1 MEIFLA
7 HREIPGLP
15 PLETPPLPNSHS
27 LLRELS
33 GWLFAMTSQSYNLL
47 WSLCSAAL
55 ITCSLHNSQMDSVE
69 RGLFPWRGVL
79 LKEQRQVAMC
89 HCSYGLGYRKDSSK
103 WLGKMLRI
111 WERGSG
117 VEHKGF
123 DFYHQHHNNRWANK
137 TQKDFT
143 PRLILTEFFSVS
155 GSPSRALLIDHLW
168 VSLMQERQ
176 VNGNQSTCG
185 WRNSIGVCDNLEKY
199 IWFFKFFYDKAFKLP
214 IYV

>member
-1 MEIFLA
+1 
-7 HREIPGLP
+7 
-15 PLETPPLPNSHS
+15 
-27 LLRELS
+27 
-33 GWLFAMTSQSYNLL
+33 
-47 WSLCSAAL
+47 
-55 ITCSLHNSQMDSVE
+55 
-69 RGLFPWRGVL
+69 
-79 LKEQRQVAMC
+79 MC
-89 HCSYGLGYRKDSSK
+89 HCSYGLGYRKESSK
-103 WLGKMLRI
+103 WLGKMFRI

-199 IWFFKFFYDKAFKLP
+199 VWFLKFFMIKHLSYTYMYNYLWFLCLKQHSLLTYWQSFHCRKISVMVA
-214 IYV
+214 VS